1 MFDSC
6 LENLRQ
12 SISSR
17 GGSLLDVPNEFAE
30 CSSNKGN
37 GIIKSWLWD
46 VPGFRRWRIT
56 SLDAGE
62 TLQVLNSVAYP
73 DYSNDQ
79 PLLGVDLLWFGR
91 SNKMVLVMDFQPLIQ
106 DKEYFDRYFLGLK
119 SLKSL
124 YPEMHN
130 EKTMHFFDPHKYFSP
145 WLLFYKGGVSSNQDF
160 WNDPFNSFLD
170 SYWNLSE
177 DSNRKC
183 SLLNSEKVRSLQI
196 EYDKY
201 SAENDPAHGLF
212 SNYFGKDWSDRF
224 LKEFLFPGDPI
235 TNRII

>member
-56 SLDAGE
+56 SLDAGQ

-73 DYSNDQ
+73 EYSNDQ
-79 PLLGVDLLWFGR
+79 PLLGIDLLWFGR
-91 SNKMVLVMDFQPLIQ
+91 SKKLVLVMDFQPLIQ
-106 DKEYFDRYFLGLK
+106 DQDYFDRYFLGLK
-119 SLKSL
+119 SLKRL
-124 YPEMHN
+124 YPEIQN
-130 EKTMHFFDPHKYFSP
+130 EEKMHFFDPHKYFSP
-145 WLLFYKGGVSSNQDF
+145 WLLFYKGNLSSNDHF
-160 WNDPFNSFLD
+160 WEDLFNSFLD
-170 SYWNLSE
+170 SYWDLSE
-177 DSNRKC
+177 NSKYKS
-183 SLLNSEKVRSLQI
+183 SLLKPERVRSLQI

-201 SAENDPAHGLF
+201 SAEKDPAHSLF
-212 SNYFGKDWSDRF
+212 TTYFGKDWSDRF
-224 LKEFLFPGDPI
+224 LKEFLFPGDY
-235 TNRII
+235 TSNRIN